1 LKNSYLTA
9 GITFHQLIRLLQR
22 NKISWHPK
30 YLIRIF
36 FLFQSACWSSLFAF
50 IEKKQVG
57 KKIDSLPPVRDPI
70 FIIGHWRTGTTFLHK
85 LMSLHPDLTV
95 PTLYDVAIPDS
106 CLTSYPYYSRFMRL
120 MVSKQRPMD
129 KVKLG
134 IQEPQ
139 EDEYALFRLTGF
151 SPLERLIFPK
161 RSRYFLL
168 DHPSYLP
175 ENTARD
181 EWRNKIMLFFKK
193 LHFKSGKRIVSKNPF
208 NSMRIPELLSLF
220 PDACFIHICRHP
232 FDVVPST
239 QHMFEIVQR
248 QNILNAKSNRPTIEE
263 VSLVL
268 KEILDRIRS
277 DVKVIPTGRF
287 YQIKYEDL
295 ESNPLKSLEHLF
307 VSLGI
312 PVPVPFIVNIEKY
325 LAEINDFE
333 KNKFTLS
340 NEEMNCIS
348 RTLKDQMEY
357 LGY

>member
-1 LKNSYLTA
+1 
-9 GITFHQLIRLLQR
+9 
-22 NKISWHPK
+22 
-30 YLIRIF
+30 
-36 FLFQSACWSSLFAF
+36 
-50 IEKKQVG
+50 
-57 KKIDSLPPVRDPI
+57 
-70 FIIGHWRTGTTFLHK
+70 
-85 LMSLHPDLTV
+85 
-95 PTLYDVAIPDS
+95 
-106 CLTSYPYYSRFMRL
+106 
-120 MVSKQRPMD
+120 MD

-161 RSRYFLL
+161 RLHYFLL

-175 ENTARD
+175 ENRDRD
-181 EWRNKIMLFFKK
+181 EWRKKIMLFFKK

-263 VSLVL
+263 VSVVL
-268 KEILDRIRS
+268 KEILEGIRR

-307 VSLGI
+307 ASLGI
-312 PVPVPFIVNIEKY
+312 PVSAPFIVNIEKY

-348 RTLKDQMEY
+348 NTLKDQMEY